1 MSSHIEENKRPLMSK
16 VSLIKIIATAVV
28 LFWIYVILNSLLEM
42 RQQLKLTSDQSVT
55 VHNLQVEYKNEVQEW
70 KNLLLR
76 SNNLSLL
83 EKNWAVVENKYRGV
97 DSTAQATI
105 QKSDVRRITEPLKT
119 FVAAHA
125 DNFQQYKNTKDQ
137 LFKNGFTVQQAD
149 ALVKGIDRPLLDH
162 LALAAEAVQ
171 DEKANA
177 DARIVAKAVTQAE
190 QGLIA
195 IVFIL
200 LLVVWM
206 PKW

>member
-42 RQQLKLTSDQSVT
+42 KQQLKLTSDQSVT

-119 FVAAHA
+119 FV
-125 DNFQQYKNTKDQ
+125 
-137 LFKNGFTVQQAD
+137 
-149 ALVKGIDRPLLDH
+149 
-162 LALAAEAVQ
+162 
-171 DEKANA
+171 
-177 DARIVAKAVTQAE
+177 
-190 QGLIA
+190 
-195 IVFIL
+195 
-200 LLVVWM
+200 
-206 PKW
+206 